1 MFVMAWFLL
10 FFFGLLLF
18 QSTLAWLEK
27 APKMVWFWWC
37 YYVEIGVVAISL
49 GILFGGL
56 FQ

>member
-18 QSTLAWLEK
+18 QSTLSWLEK